1 MNRAGMNMETVKIR
15 NRSLILKFIN
25 DHGPV
30 SRKELAAATGLT
42 PASVTQITMQLISED
57 LLTELGAV
65 KEPIGRAGRRE
76 VLLDIRT
83 DSYLVLSVNIEPEET
98 TAAVCNMKGE
108 IVKGNEKE
116 DLLVCFPTERD
127 VLPVT
132 FLQTVADR
140 AEDLLTALPEEK
152 REHVG
157 GISVGITGIVDSVN
171 GVSKRAYGIWKAE
184 VPVREILEQ
193 ELGLPVTIENN
204 VDAFAIA
211 ELLFGTG
218 RSHDDLLIIK
228 WGPGVGSAI
237 VLNDSVYRGRHGKT
251 AELGHF
257 IVDPNGRTCSCG
269 RKGCLE
275 TKVSYR
281 ALHEILNFTP
291 DTFEEAFV
299 QAKGLQRGRL
309 DEAIAMFARCIVNAG
324 SLIAPKRI
332 VLCGPLF
339 AGEKVR
345 RALIDKCSS
354 FDPAYH
360 DRRILHTTLEGKERY
375 IGPAAVY
382 IQNKISGI

>member
-1 MNRAGMNMETVKIR
+1 METVKIR

-83 DSYLVLSVNIEPEET
+83 DSFLVLSVNIEPEET

-108 IVKGNEKE
+108 IVRGNEKE

-184 VPVREILEQ
+184 VPVREIL
-193 ELGLPVTIENN
+193 
-204 VDAFAIA
+204 
-211 ELLFGTG
+211 
-218 RSHDDLLIIK
+218 
-228 WGPGVGSAI
+228 
-237 VLNDSVYRGRHGKT
+237 
-251 AELGHF
+251 
-257 IVDPNGRTCSCG
+257 
-269 RKGCLE
+269 
-275 TKVSYR
+275 
-281 ALHEILNFTP
+281 
-291 DTFEEAFV
+291 
-299 QAKGLQRGRL
+299 
-309 DEAIAMFARCIVNAG
+309 
-324 SLIAPKRI
+324 
-332 VLCGPLF
+332 
-339 AGEKVR
+339 R
-345 RALIDKCSS
+345 RMGNIRVEVVC
-354 FDPAYH
+354 
-360 DRRILHTTLEGKERY
+360 R
-375 IGPAAVY
+375 
-382 IQNKISGI
+382 